1 MINKS
6 EESTRTTA
14 AGQIEWDSKIASLDI
29 KGNHRQAFPLT
40 ISQAEWHTFVGFC
53 ADSVHTLL
61 TVFPKTIF
69 APIKRQQF
77 STQMQK
83 TEKMQKGGGDTKKK
97 YWDRPSSHFI
107 VRGLGWVCGCLVIV
121 NTLEKQWVYIKNKY

>member
-83 TEKMQKGGGDTKKK
+83 TEKMQKGGGDTKKVLRQTELTFHCQRSRLSLWLSRNCQYTGK
-97 YWDRPSSHFI
+97 TMGIY
-107 VRGLGWVCGCLVIV
+107 
-121 NTLEKQWVYIKNKY
+121 